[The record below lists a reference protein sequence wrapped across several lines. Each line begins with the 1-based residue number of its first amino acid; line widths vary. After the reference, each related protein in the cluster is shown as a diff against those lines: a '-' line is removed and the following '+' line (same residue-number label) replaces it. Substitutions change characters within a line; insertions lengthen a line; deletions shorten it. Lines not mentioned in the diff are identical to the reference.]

1 MTVFVALLRGV
12 NVGGRTKLAMADL
25 RAAAEGCGFTDVRT
39 YVQSGNVV
47 FAAPGRPSA
56 ADVGTALRA
65 AIAGSTAV
73 DPEVVVRSAAQMA
86 RVVEANPFADR
97 GATDTQ
103 LHVVFLADGARPAAA
118 GDIDVERYAPEELA
132 VVGHEVYLH
141 LPGGMG
147 RSKLAADL
155 AKRRDAVGTARN
167 WRSVTTL
174 ARMAAE
180 TA

>member
-25 RAAAEGCGFTDVRT
+25 RAAAEGCGYEQVRT

-47 FAAPGRPSA
+47 FSAPRRPSA
-56 ADVGTALRA
+56 AKVATTLRK
-65 AIAGSTAV
+65 AIAAGSTV
-73 DPEVVVRSAAQMA
+73 DPEVVARTAAQMEQIVA
-86 RVVEANPFADR
+86 GNPFADR
-97 GATDTQ
+97 GATDTD
-103 LHVVFLADGARPAAA
+103 LHVVFLADDAKPA
-118 GDIDVERYAPEELA
+118 GLRDLDLERYAPEELA

-147 RSKLAADL
+147 RSKLGADL
-155 AKRRDAVGTARN
+155 LRRKDVVGTARN

-180 TA
+180 T